1 MERDPK
7 FLIVQHFNWQTDLN
21 DPDMIL
27 FNVNGDVILRQNE
40 IIINKFTATIEAL
53 RFPEYFQLVSS
64 EKQNWVIYLTSERII
79 CKNNLE
85 QTKGL
90 FEFMDHIDNNGIL
103 IVVDSTG
110 KISVDEM
117 FKIVEGKKRP
127 MKDFTIAF
135 QIAYSRISSISIN
148 KGETKNGKAIP
159 NAIELWYKDSKDKSD
174 SQFIIYPTDLNVE
187 KPYDLG
193 LLLQKISL
201 EEKLKCTEKKH
212 QIDPT
217 WNIGDYNSWKSTL
230 IRLIQKPDMQAQG
243 SGDLDS
249 DSWDPIVF
257 QAHPIQWLD
266 DVFARSIKKEDRF
279 NSSI

>member
-7 FLIVQHFNWQTDLN
+7 FLIVQHFNWQTNIN

-27 FNVNGDVILRQNE
+27 FNPNGELILRQNE
-40 IIINKFTATIEAL
+40 IVVIKVSGTVEAL
-53 RFPEYFQLVSS
+53 RFPEYFQLVSA
-64 EKQNWVIYLTSERII
+64 EKQNWVMYFTSERII
-79 CKNNLE
+79 IKQNLE

-90 FEFMDHIDNNGIL
+90 FEFMDHIDNNGVL

-110 KISVDEM
+110 RISLDEM
-117 FKIVEGKKRP
+117 FKMVEKRKP
-127 MKDFTIAF
+127 LKDFSIAF
-135 QIAYSRISSISIN
+135 QIAYTRISSISIN
-148 KGETKNGKAIP
+148 KGEGRGGKSIP

-174 SQFIIYPTDLNVE
+174 TQFINYPADLNIE

-193 LLLQKISL
+193 LVLQKISL
-201 EEKLKCTEKKH
+201 EEKLKCTERKH

-249 DSWDPIVF
+249 ESWDPIVF

-266 DVFARSIKKEDRF
+266 DVFAQTIKKDDPF
-279 NSSI
+279 TSLI